1 MKFKFTEIL
10 KEDRN
15 STKKSKYINMLVN
28 MMKDHF
34 TEPEGGLITWSTDW
48 INNTNIGDYKNKI
61 IEFIEVNNQMT
72 EIHNKLSD
80 VIKLTP
86 KQIYELGKQKRELTE
101 KWENLY
107 NHIRHIYE
115 LFKGADENNF
125 INEYGLNL
133 SILLEVWEKFYEE
146 VYKPARVEDTI
157 SKSNFGGVQHGLP
170 QGNYSEDKKLNS
182 VYGIRRYSIFT
193 DKDNGD
199 YILGIDKEWSWFKKG
214 IQLDNLYYKRYNS
227 LEELEKDLHN
237 IETKLFIKENDS
249 YLDSDDLKDLI
260 EHIGMSNINDIKD
273 DWREEK
279 KYDSDLTFEEFLG
292 DEINRYLM
300 DEKGMGYDYLS
311 NNSAETLA
319 RNYIKLDKIIN
330 DIYNL

>member
-1 MKFKFTEIL
+1 MKFIEIL
-10 KEDRN
+10 KEDKN
-15 STKKSKYINMLVN
+15 SNKKSKYINMLVN

-61 IEFIEVNNQMT
+61 SEFIDVNNQMT

-115 LFKGADENNF
+115 LFRGADENNF
-125 INEYGLNL
+125 INEYGLTL
-133 SILLEVWEKFYEE
+133 GILLEVWEKFYNE
-146 VYKPARVEDTI
+146 VYIPARINDRV
-157 SKSNFGGVQHGLP
+157 SKSKFSGVLYGLP
-170 QGNYSEDKKLNS
+170 EGNYSKDKKLD
-182 VYGIRRYSIFT
+182 SINGGQFYLVLT

-199 YILGIDKEWSWFKKG
+199 YILGIDKEWEWDKEGVDLSK
-214 IQLDNLYYKRYNS
+214 LYHKRFNS
-227 LEELEKDLHN
+227 LDDLKRELHDVEIK
-237 IETKLFIKENDS
+237 KFISSHDS
-249 YLDSDDLKDLI
+249 YLDNDDLKDVIQHI
-260 EHIGMSNINDIKD
+260 EMSSMDDIKD
-273 DWREEK
+273 DWEEEK
-279 KYDSDLTFEEFLG
+279 EYESDLTFEEFLG

-300 DEKGMGYDYLS
+300 NEKGMGYGYLS
-311 NNSAETLA
+311 SNQAESLA
-319 RNYIKLDKIIN
+319 SDYIKLDKILS
-330 DIYNL
+330 DIYNF

>member
-1 MKFKFTEIL
+1 MKFIEIL
-10 KEDRN
+10 KEDKN
-15 STKKSKYINMLVN
+15 SNKKSKYINMLVN

-61 IEFIEVNNQMT
+61 SEFIDVNNQMT

-115 LFKGADENNF
+115 LFRGADENNF
-125 INEYGLNL
+125 INEYGLTL
-133 SILLEVWEKFYEE
+133 GILLEVWEKFYNE
-146 VYKPARVEDTI
+146 VYIPARINDRV
-157 SKSNFGGVQHGLP
+157 SKSKFSGVLYGLP
-170 QGNYSEDKKLNS
+170 EGNYSKDKKLD
-182 VYGIRRYSIFT
+182 SIHGGQFYLVLT

-199 YILGIDKEWSWFKKG
+199 YILGIDKEWEWDKEGVDLSK
-214 IQLDNLYYKRYNS
+214 LYHKRFNS
-227 LEELEKDLHN
+227 LDDLKRELHDVEIK
-237 IETKLFIKENDS
+237 KFISSHDS
-249 YLDSDDLKDLI
+249 YLDNDDLKDVIQHI
-260 EHIGMSNINDIKD
+260 EMSSMDDIKD
-273 DWREEK
+273 DWKEEK
-279 KYDSDLTFEEFLG
+279 EYDSSMTFEEFLG

-300 DEKGMGYDYLS
+300 DEKGMGYGYLS
-311 NNSAETLA
+311 SNQAESLA
-319 RNYIKLDKIIN
+319 SDYIKLDKILS
-330 DIYNL
+330 DIYNF

>member
-1 MKFKFTEIL
+1 MKFIEIL
-10 KEDRN
+10 KEDKN
-15 STKKSKYINMLVN
+15 SNKKSKYINMMVN

-61 IEFIEVNNQMT
+61 SEFIDVNNQMT

-115 LFKGADENNF
+115 LFRGADENNF

-133 SILLEVWEKFYEE
+133 GILLEVWEKFYNE
-146 VYKPARVEDTI
+146 VYIPARINDRV
-157 SKSNFGGVQHGLP
+157 SKSKFSGVLYGLP
-170 QGNYSEDKKLNS
+170 EGNYSKDKKLD
-182 VYGIRRYSIFT
+182 SIHGGQFYLVLT

-199 YILGIDKEWSWFKKG
+199 YILGIDKEWEWDKEGVDLSK
-214 IQLDNLYYKRYNS
+214 LYHKRFNS
-227 LEELEKDLHN
+227 LDDLKRELHDVEIK
-237 IETKLFIKENDS
+237 KFISSHDS
-249 YLDSDDLKDLI
+249 YLDNDDLKDVIQHI
-260 EHIGMSNINDIKD
+260 EMSSMDDIKD
-273 DWREEK
+273 DWEEEK
-279 KYDSDLTFEEFLG
+279 EYESDLTFEEFIG

-300 DEKGMGYDYLS
+300 DEKGMGYGYLS
-311 NNSAETLA
+311 RANSMQIGRDFIELEE
-319 RNYIKLDKIIN
+319 L
-330 DIYNL
+330 YNEIDNI

>member
-1 MKFKFTEIL
+1 MKFIEIL
-10 KEDRN
+10 KEDKN
-15 STKKSKYINMLVN
+15 SNKKSKYINMMVN

-61 IEFIEVNNQMT
+61 SEFIDVNNQMT

-115 LFKGADENNF
+115 LFRGADENNF

-133 SILLEVWEKFYEE
+133 GILLEVWEKFYNE
-146 VYKPARVEDTI
+146 VYIPARINDRV
-157 SKSNFGGVQHGLP
+157 SKSKFSGVLYGLP
-170 QGNYSEDKKLNS
+170 EGNYSKDKKLD
-182 VYGIRRYSIFT
+182 SIHGGQFYLVLT

-199 YILGIDKEWSWFKKG
+199 YILGIDKEWEWDKEGVDLSK
-214 IQLDNLYYKRYNS
+214 LYHKRFNS
-227 LEELEKDLHN
+227 LDDLKRELHDVEIK
-237 IETKLFIKENDS
+237 KFISSHDS
-249 YLDSDDLKDLI
+249 YLDNDDLKDVIQHI
-260 EHIGMSNINDIKD
+260 EMSSMDDIKD
-273 DWREEK
+273 DWEEEK
-279 KYDSDLTFEEFLG
+279 EYESDLTFEEFIG

-300 DEKGMGYDYLS
+300 DEKGMGYGYLS
-311 NNSAETLA
+311 RANSRQIGRDFIELEE
-319 RNYIKLDKIIN
+319 L
-330 DIYNL
+330 YNEIDNI